1 MQITSATMGPSAF
14 EQERASAAANRS
26 ASLADAAAVMLDLGE
41 RLGDGMHALCHRGTS
56 WKVLIDPTDQ
66 APLRC
71 GWPRGNPLPD
81 PPARSILI
89 DKMRPFG

>member
-1 MQITSATMGPSAF
+1 MQITSATMAPSAC
-14 EQERASAAANRS
+14 EQERASAAATRS

-41 RLGDGMHALCHRGTS
+41 RLGGTRTLCRPGTS
-56 WKVLIDPTDQ
+56 WEVLIDPTDQ
-66 APLRC
+66 GPLRC
-71 GWPRGNPLPD
+71 GWRMGNPLPD